1 MAKPTIYKTIDIKS
15 IKNRPTSALSSTES
29 DKAKVVLEKFFEL
42 FQVKHF

>member
-15 IKNRPTSALSSTES
+15 IKDRATTTLTSEES

-42 FQVKHF
+42 FSAKHF